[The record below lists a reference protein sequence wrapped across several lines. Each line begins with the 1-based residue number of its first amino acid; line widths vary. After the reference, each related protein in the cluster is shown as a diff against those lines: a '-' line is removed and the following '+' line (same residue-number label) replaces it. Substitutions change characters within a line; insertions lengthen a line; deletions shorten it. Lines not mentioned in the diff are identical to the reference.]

1 MAIFLVHYA
10 LADIM
15 IQPGYEHPY
24 STQKSDLEEEH
35 QPITQPPETLPN
47 SEDKGHESHPQSHNP
62 RQLVQQQGYM
72 DPGYHLELYPVYSDS
87 YHVPAQALSPMFQH
101 VILPPMSRTAYRRL
115 LSDMNIYG
123 SVGIPGAVLPH
134 YQYPPTVSTQSSL
147 LLSALSPVIID

>member
-15 IQPGYEHPY
+15 IQPGYEHSQ
-24 STQKSDLEEEH
+24 STQKSNLEEY
-35 QPITQPPETLPN
+35 QPITQPPQTLSN
-47 SEDKGHESHPQSHNP
+47 SEDKDHESYPRSHNP
-62 RQLVQQQGYM
+62 QLVQQQGHM

-87 YHVPAQALSPMFQH
+87 YNIPAQALSPIFQH

-115 LSDMNIYG
+115 MSDMNSYG
-123 SVGIPGAVLPH
+123 SAGIPGAVLPY

-147 LLSALSPVIID
+147 LPSALSPVLID